1 MELVLLQVWEMILYG
16 LNIIKA
22 MGSLLD
28 GISSFPVKLKMIIEW
43 LFLYKVKL

>member
-28 GISSFPVKLKMIIEW
+28 GIFFPFEVKNDN
-43 LFLYKVKL
+43 